1 MKKIILTI
9 FVLTFTI
16 DAKADFIW
24 NENCI
29 KAYKLIMELKFLEG
43 NKILKLEKSE
53 YLMKK
58 TLFYLYLQFIFILF

>member
-9 FVLTFTI
+9 FVLIFTI

-43 NKILKLEKSE
+43 NKILKLEKFFKIN
-53 YLMKK
+53 MKF
-58 TLFYLYLQFIFILF
+58 LNLNQEI